1 MRQLSTRLLRANE
14 APSRVGQRCSVV
26 GRGSSFA
33 VSMLPLTPTK
43 TTSARF
49 VARDVASSVAVIM
62 LRYCTYVTVIDVF
75 FAVQYMCVTSVC
87 SGDYCH
93 SSGDWPGWGLAELI
107 AFLLCKGGK
116 SELTTNAPGTE
127 VPVTGPLM
135 QYLSWFQPY
144 LATGRL

>member
-1 MRQLSTRLLRANE
+1 
-14 APSRVGQRCSVV
+14 
-26 GRGSSFA
+26 
-33 VSMLPLTPTK
+33 
-43 TTSARF
+43 
-49 VARDVASSVAVIM
+49 M

-93 SSGDWPGWGLAELI
+93 SSGDWPGRGLAELI

-127 VPVTGPLM
+127 VPVTGHMM
-135 QYLSWFQPY
+135 QYLSWFQPTWP
-144 LATGRL
+144 LAGCDGSSNDISRNSALPHLRSCATVYSRTVILDL